1 MRDPVEISPPPSD
14 GGSSDLSRSVARFRS
29 VMAGPLSNPISALTL
44 DCDVRGSFVDDSQS
58 ATESSPGPSN
68 EQFNGLL
75 EQTPPSELAQAE
87 APPVQPD
94 FPRIAVENPQC
105 SIGRRSTLKKVSI
118 STLVAPLVAVGII
131 LIAVA
136 WGSRVEIVKE
146 AIADFSLR
154 FAQASVEFRE
164 RLALLTPVLRVSAG
178 PGPKSEETLIPSL
191 STADTSA
198 PPADAA
204 TTVRMLQSLQSN
216 AAALRQDVAEL
227 KQTIQQFAAVQQQMI
242 GELATLSE
250 LSHRSGLSSRSA
262 PAQAHR
268 PTRTSRAQTAPA
280 PPPRAARQRAAPLQ
294 IIGAPADT
302 AAEH

>member
-29 VMAGPLSNPISALTL
+29 VMAGPLANPLSALAL
-44 DCDVRGSFVDDSQS
+44 DCDVRGGFVDHNQS
-58 ATESSPGPSN
+58 ATGSSPGPSN
-68 EQFNGLL
+68 EEFNGLL

-94 FPRIAVENPQC
+94 FPRVTAEHPQG
-105 SIGRRSTLKKVSI
+105 SIGQRSTPNKVSI
-118 STLVAPLVAVGII
+118 STLVAPLVAIGVI

-136 WGSRVEIVKE
+136 WGSRVEIVEKTV
-146 AIADFSLR
+146 ADLSLR

-178 PGPKSEETLIPSL
+178 ARPKSEETSPPSL
-191 STADTSA
+191 SAADTSA

-204 TTVRMLQSLQSN
+204 TTVRMLQSLQSD

-227 KQTIQQFAAVQQQMI
+227 KQIIQQLADVQQQMM
-242 GELATLSE
+242 GELASLSE

-262 PAQAHR
+262 PVQARR
-268 PTRTSRAQTAPA
+268 PTRTSRTETAPA
-280 PPPRAARQRAAPLQ
+280 PPPRARQLAAPLQ
-294 IIGAPADT
+294 LVGPPEDT